1 MSITTGGST
10 GIMNLDYLIEKPIN
24 AVMLAGNPCLV
35 KVPQPARFA
44 LHKLVV
50 SQERAATAGEP
61 G

>member
-1 MSITTGGST
+1 
-10 GIMNLDYLIEKPIN
+10 MNLDYLIEKPIN